1 MMEED
6 TAPDSDK
13 LQDFMRKMAGDMGA
27 AMSVS
32 LAVLGDRLGLYKA
45 LAEAGPSTSVELAAK
60 AGVNERN
67 LREWLTAQAA
77 PGYVDDDA

>member
-1 MMEED
+1 
-6 TAPDSDK
+6 
-13 LQDFMRKMAGDMGA
+13 MAGDMGA